1 MKREIIGRR
10 FTRREREQYS
20 TADGDDIP
28 AALTRLVEHDV
39 SASGTFADRI
49 GAGLAEA
56 KARLRA
62 SGLPDAPL
70 LRWARGVIEPHA
82 GPAHTASW
90 TLPAFLQAQGFA
102 SDSREGIAGAI
113 VWAEHVTRTASGT
126 GRDVALLDLG
136 ALFLL
141 ADVYAQTE
149 AAEAASRSNARKP
162 RAGSQK
168 VTDEMLVEYQRLL
181 KTNKAGAA
189 GIVARKNNVTAT
201 AIRAAAKKKK
211 KT

>member
-1 MKREIIGRR
+1 MKKKTIGRR
-10 FTRREREQYS
+10 FTRRTLEQYS
-20 TADGDDIP
+20 SVDGDNMLE
-28 AALTRLVEHDV
+28 ALDRLAGREV
-39 SASGTFADRI
+39 SASVTLAGRI
-49 GAGLAEA
+49 AAGLAA
-56 KARLRA
+56 ATVRLRA
-62 SGLPDAPL
+62 SGLPDTPL
-70 LRWARGVIEPHA
+70 LRWAGGVIEPHA

-102 SDSREGIAGAI
+102 SDSPEGIAGAI
-113 VWAEHVTRTASGT
+113 VWAEHVTQTADGT

-141 ADVYAQTE
+141 ADVYSQTE
-149 AAEAASRSNARKP
+149 AAEAASRSNAQKP

-181 KTNKAGAA
+181 KSNKAGAA